1 MAVGPAGIQLA
12 RLATAMTIQASA
24 GASPDRAPR
33 SGTATVSIVIP
44 VFNRAELTQGCLE
57 ALAACTAGSFEVIVV
72 DNGSTDS
79 TGDLLRRFEPVIQV
93 LHMGENLGFARACN
107 AGAARAR
114 GKYVVFLNNDTLPRA
129 GWLAAMVAAAETDPQ
144 VGVVG
149 SRLLYPDGTIQHAG
163 LGFSA
168 DFEPIHLHQGV
179 PGDSPAVS
187 ADRDCEA
194 VTGACLL
201 LSRAFFLE
209 LGGFDEG
216 YRMYF
221 EDVDLC
227 LRARAA
233 GRRVRYAATSVLV
246 HLERGSSSSFGAA
259 YKLNRESRERFRAR
273 WLPAVPAAH
282 ATPTASAGPPAPA
295 APAAPAAS
303 AAPAT
308 ALAVRASPAAPSV
321 LFQARAGIF
330 SQPGGDTVVVQS
342 LMRWLERCGA
352 RVRFSAEPGVPAGTD
367 VVHTINLATPE
378 ATRAFAEGADRARVP
393 LVVTT
398 LYEDWARFLDRA
410 NAAHLVFRQ
419 LIGSAPGKRAAG
431 FDRARF
437 QEVFA
442 GLAAARSGTATSG
455 SAPANRITAGIARV
469 LIACGE
475 SERRRLE
482 TDFPMARDVR
492 VVPFGSDLHAG
503 EVAVPAD
510 GAFQAAH
517 GVSDFIL
524 CVGRLE
530 QRKNQLM
537 LLEALRDDPRPVVLA
552 GGGFSYQPEYVR
564 LVRALER
571 RGPTLILDRLSSAE
585 LTAAYREA
593 AVHCLASWYELP
605 GLVSLEAARHGTR
618 VAASR
623 WGAIEDYLGD
633 GAAYL
638 EPDDPESIRR
648 AIELALH
655 IDPAVAAER
664 ARSFTWERAARELL
678 AVYEEIASPARHKAA
693 GARLDAAGADLAA
706 QPARPA
712 APRAA
717 GDASAPLLTRNRETL
732 ERCAPGLLVRVAAA
746 EMPSS
751 HRLTTAPGG
760 EPLLCIDGT
769 PLQHMSDPAR
779 DARRWARD
787 AVDRLERVA
796 ATRVVVVGIGLAYHL
811 EALAELFS
819 GTIVVV
825 EPDLAVWRTLLTTR
839 DVSRLL
845 ERVQIG
851 DDAPANGSAERTYV
865 LGYAPALLLPG
876 GAYRS
881 VLEHW
886 QGSAAQ
892 SGLRLKIL
900 VVSPVY
906 GGSWPIAGHAA
917 RALAQLGHDVEL
929 LDLGP
934 FHDPLRALERFGARR
949 GRHAQLESQLCDV
962 LGAGVA
968 AAVEAKQPDIVLALA
983 QAPLGVA
990 ALEQIGRA
998 GALRVLWFVEDFR
1011 RFTYWRAVASQYDYL
1026 FTIQDGECL
1035 DAVGAATDGRV
1046 GYLPCAFDPEM
1057 HRPIALDAAEHAAY
1071 GSDISFVGA
1080 GYRNRRI
1087 ALRSFLDCDF
1097 RIWGSDWAGQS
1108 ALERVLQR
1116 DGARI
1121 DTEEAVR
1128 IFNATKVNLNLH
1140 SSTYHDGIDPRGDFV
1155 NPRTF
1160 ELAGAGAFQVV
1171 DARTLL
1177 PALFA
1182 PGHELA
1188 VATTVAEMRELALH
1202 YLAHADE
1209 RAQMAA
1215 RSRERALAEHTY
1227 GRRMQ
1232 ALLGAIVGREQDRL
1246 LGRPRGKTV
1255 GDVARRGGGKLERF
1269 LGQLD
1274 PTTPLSLDRIV
1285 ASIPERKGPLEDA
1298 EAILLFLHQFDDL
1311 YLTEYRA

>member
-1 MAVGPAGIQLA
+1 
-12 RLATAMTIQASA
+12 MTIEASP
-24 GASPDRAPR
+24 GASPHAALR
-33 SGTATVSIVIP
+33 SATATVSIVIP

-57 ALAACTAGSFEVIVV
+57 ALAANTAGSFEVIVV

-79 TGDLLRRFEPVIQV
+79 TDELLRRFEPVIQV
-93 LHMGENLGFARACN
+93 LRMGENLGFARACN
-107 AGAARAR
+107 AGAALAKGR
-114 GKYVVFLNNDTLPRA
+114 YVVFLNNDTLPRP
-129 GWLAAMVAAAETDPQ
+129 GWLAAMVVAAEVDPQ

-163 LGFSA
+163 IGFNA
-168 DFEPIHLHQGV
+168 DFEPVHLHQGV
-179 PGDSPAVS
+179 PGDAPEVTR
-187 ADRDCEA
+187 DHDCEA
-194 VTGACLL
+194 LTGACLL
-201 LSRAFFLE
+201 LPRAFFHE

-233 GRRVRYAATSVLV
+233 GRRVRYAAGSVLI
-246 HLERGSSSSFGAA
+246 HLERGSSASFGAA

-273 WLPAVPAAH
+273 WVAPTPAPA
-282 ATPTASAGPPAPA
+282 PAPA
-295 APAAPAAS
+295 AP
-303 AAPAT
+303 T
-308 ALAVRASPAAPSV
+308 VRASPATPSV

-330 SQPGGDTVVVQS
+330 SHPGGDTIVVQS
-342 LMRWLERCGA
+342 LMRWLERRGVRA
-352 RVRFSAEPGVPAGTD
+352 RFSDEPGVPVATD
-367 VVHTINLATPE
+367 VVHTINFATPE
-378 ATRAFAEGADRARVP
+378 ATRRFAEGAERARVP

-398 LYEDWARFLDRA
+398 LYEDWRRFLGRA
-410 NAAHLVFRQ
+410 HAAHLVFRQ
-419 LIGSAPGKRAAG
+419 LIEGAAG
-431 FDRARF
+431 ERRARFDRARF
-437 QEVFA
+437 QEVLA
-442 GLAAARSGTATSG
+442 GLAETKSDSAA
-455 SAPANRITAGIARV
+455 ANRTTAGVARV

-475 SERRRLE
+475 SERRRLRA
-482 TDFPMARDVR
+482 DFPLAGDVR

-503 EVAVPAD
+503 EGGLPAE
-510 GAFQAAH
+510 GAFRTAH
-517 GVSDFIL
+517 GVSDFVL

-552 GGGFSYQPEYVR
+552 AGGFSYQPEYAR

-571 RGPTLILDRLSSAE
+571 RGPTLVLDRLSSTE
-585 LTAAYREA
+585 LAAAYREA

-648 AIELALH
+648 AIELALA
-655 IDPAVAAER
+655 IDPAPAAER
-664 ARSFTWERAARELL
+664 ARGFTWERSASMLL
-678 AVYEEIASPARHKAA
+678 ALYEEIVPTGRRQTAAARREAATPDAPGSLRAAPAPASGCSPAAI
-693 GARLDAAGADLAA
+693 LAA
-706 QPARPA
+706 NREVLEKR
-712 APRAA
+712 APRLLARIA
-717 GDASAPLLTRNRETL
+717 VAEVPSSHQLTRAPNGAPLLQIE
-732 ERCAPGLLVRVAAA
+732 
-746 EMPSS
+746 
-751 HRLTTAPGG
+751 
-760 EPLLCIDGT
+760 GT
-769 PLQHMSDPAR
+769 PLQHMSEPAR

-787 AVDRLERVA
+787 AVDRLERTGA
-796 ATRVVVVGIGLAYHL
+796 ARVVVVGLGLGYHL

-819 GTIVVV
+819 GTIVVA
-825 EPDLAVWRTLLTTR
+825 EPDLAVWRTLLATR

-845 ERVQIG
+845 ERVEIG
-851 DDAPANGSAERTYV
+851 DDATASAARAKAYV

-876 GAYRS
+876 GMYRHA
-881 VLEHW
+881 LEQW

-906 GGSWPIAGHAA
+906 GGSWPLAGHAA
-917 RALAQLGHDVEL
+917 RALAELGHEVEL

-934 FHDPLRALERFGARR
+934 FHDALRGLERFGARR
-949 GRHAQLESQLCDV
+949 GRRMELESQFCDV

-968 AAVEAKQPDIVLALA
+968 AAVEAKQPDVVLALA
-983 QAPLGVA
+983 QAPLGIA

-1011 RFTYWRAVASQYDYL
+1011 RFTYWRAVASHYDYL

-1035 DAVGAATDGRV
+1035 EAIGAATDGRV
-1046 GYLPCAFDPEM
+1046 SYLPCAFDPQV
-1057 HRPIALDAAEHAAY
+1057 HRPIALDVGERAVYA
-1071 GSDISFVGA
+1071 SDISFVGA

-1108 ALERVLQR
+1108 ALERVVQR

-1121 DTEEAVR
+1121 GTEEAVR
-1128 IFNATKVNLNLH
+1128 IFNASKINLNLH
-1140 SSTYHDGIDPRGDFV
+1140 SSTYHDGVDPRGDFV

-1177 PALFA
+1177 PALFT
-1182 PGHELA
+1182 PGRELA
-1188 VATTVAEMRELALH
+1188 VATTVAEMRGLALH
-1202 YLAHADE
+1202 YLADADE
-1209 RAQMAA
+1209 RMEMAA
-1215 RSRERALAEHTY
+1215 RARERALAEHTY
-1227 GRRMQ
+1227 VLRMQ
-1232 ALLGAIVGREQDRL
+1232 AMLGAIVGREQDRL
-1246 LGRPRGKTV
+1246 LARSRSVNV
-1255 GDVARRGGGKLERF
+1255 GDVAQRGNGNLERF

-1274 PTTPLSLDRIV
+1274 PATPLSLERIV
-1285 ASIPERKGPLEDA
+1285 ASIPERKGALQEA
-1298 EAILLFLHQFDDL
+1298 EAIMLFLHQFNEL
-1311 YLTEYRA
+1311 YLTEHRA